1 MLPPPTTSQKG
12 PVILLTDQMKV
23 AGEGPS
29 KTGAD
34 DSIVGEQARGGG
46 KCHNKNVIFIERE
59 ISRSIEYRT
68 IPSGVQII
76 NWTFSILL

>member
-1 MLPPPTTSQKG
+1 MLPSPTTSQKG

-34 DSIVGEQARGGG
+34 DSIVGEQAWGGG

-59 ISRSIEYRT
+59 ISKVDRA
-68 IPSGVQII
+68 
-76 NWTFSILL
+76 

>member
-1 MLPPPTTSQKG
+1 
-12 PVILLTDQMKV
+12 MKV

-46 KCHNKNVIFIERE
+46 KCHNKNVIFVERE
-59 ISRSIEYRT
+59 ISKVDRI
-68 IPSGVQII
+68 
-76 NWTFSILL
+76 

>member
-1 MLPPPTTSQKG
+1 
-12 PVILLTDQMKV
+12 MKV
-23 AGEGPS
+23 AGEGPC

-59 ISRSIEYRT
+59 ISKVDRI
-68 IPSGVQII
+68 
-76 NWTFSILL
+76 